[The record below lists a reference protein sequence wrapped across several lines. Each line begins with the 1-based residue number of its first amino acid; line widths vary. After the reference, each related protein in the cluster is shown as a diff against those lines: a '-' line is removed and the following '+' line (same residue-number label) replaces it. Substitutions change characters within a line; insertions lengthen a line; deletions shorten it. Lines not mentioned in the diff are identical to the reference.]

1 MKILIII
8 AVIFAVFGALMYR
21 YLNPPV
27 KDTPTI
33 ILSAGWKDPKG
44 NESPLSESPFAVKD
58 ESVGGTGGVGSSA
71 PPPASSGSGPGGRG
85 SIHEPT
91 IIIVPDT
98 GVQSGGGVSS
108 SAPAPYEIL
117 SGGRGGSREDDIGEG
132 YLFAG
137 YERLPSGKYVK
148 VYDIY

>member
-71 PPPASSGSGPGGRG
+71 P
-85 SIHEPT
+85 
-91 IIIVPDT
+91 
-98 GVQSGGGVSS
+98 
-108 SAPAPYEIL
+108 APYEIL
-117 SGGRGGSREDDIGEG
+117 SSGRGGSREDDIGEG

-137 YERLPSGKYVK
+137 YEQLPSGKYVM
-148 VYDIY
+148 VYDLK